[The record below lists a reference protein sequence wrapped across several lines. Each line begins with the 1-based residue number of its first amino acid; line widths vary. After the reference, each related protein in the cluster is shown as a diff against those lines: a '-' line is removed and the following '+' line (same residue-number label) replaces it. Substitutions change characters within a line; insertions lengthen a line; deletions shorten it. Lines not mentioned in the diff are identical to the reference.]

1 MILALLSFHFPIQ
14 DKFLVALSAASI
26 QNSAYLFSD
35 EKISYL
41 EKKVITF
48 SWKFSTDWSEF
59 WIKVAENCLLGPGE
73 DTDILEFGKLKGILK
88 RYHSTDDTC

>member
-1 MILALLSFHFPIQ
+1 MKSKLFFAEPHRCRRIKRFINKDFLMILALLSFHFPIQ

-48 SWKFSTDWSEF
+48 S
-59 WIKVAENCLLGPGE
+59 
-73 DTDILEFGKLKGILK
+73 
-88 RYHSTDDTC
+88 